1 MVHEIIV
8 LESGGFVPK
17 DGTLGAGPTP
27 LFLYNF
33 LESLSNLENA
43 SRFNGL
49 ATWKFLHLN
58 WPICLTYDTYHDRHS
73 DMNKLDRETRANV
86 LHLLCEG
93 TGIRA
98 VTRIT
103 GISKTTVTKL
113 VVEAGTAAAWYQSRT
128 FQNLS
133 CRQLQID
140 EIWGF
145 VGAKAKNADPVLK
158 TAGLAGDP
166 WLWMATDA
174 ETKLVPCWH
183 IGGRDGGA
191 AMEFIDDL
199 ASRLANRVQ
208 ITTDGHKAYL
218 DAIDMGFGGH
228 GDYAMLVK
236 LYGPSLEGDRRY
248 SPAECTG
255 AIKTRIQGH
264 PDPKHVSTSFA
275 ERNNLNVRMHS
286 RRMTR
291 LTNAFSKKMENHAH
305 AMALHFLYYNFVRI
319 HQTLKVTP
327 AMAAG
332 VTKRLWEMADI
343 VDVLETWE
351 VSKIQ

>member
-1 MVHEIIV
+1 M
-8 LESGGFVPK
+8 
-17 DGTLGAGPTP
+17 
-27 LFLYNF
+27 
-33 LESLSNLENA
+33 A
-43 SRFNGL
+43 S
-49 ATWKFLHLN
+49 
-58 WPICLTYDTYHDRHS
+58 
-73 DMNKLDRETRANV
+73 MNKLPSQERARI

-93 TGIRA
+93 TSLRA
-98 VTRIT
+98 VTRLT
-103 GISKTTVTKL
+103 GVSKTTVTKL
-113 VVEAGTAAAWYQSRT
+113 VVDAGTAAAWYQSRT
-128 FQNLS
+128 FRNLS
-133 CRQLQID
+133 CKRLQID

-158 TAGLAGDP
+158 AAGLAGDA

-174 ETKLVPCWH
+174 ETKIVPCWH
-183 IGGRDGGA
+183 VGSRDGDA

-218 DAIDMGFGGH
+218 DAIDTAFGGQV
-228 GDYAMLVK
+228 DYAMLVK

-255 AIKTRIQGH
+255 AIKTSIQGH
-264 PDPKHVSTSFA
+264 PDLKHVSTSHA

-332 VTKRLWEMADI
+332 VTTRLWEIGDI
-343 VDVLETWE
+343 VDVLEAWE
-351 VSKIQ
+351 AI